1 MRRRKPWILLLM
13 LVAAFAVIVAAC
25 GGDDSTTAEPSAPAV
40 PEPPPPEPEPE
51 PPAPPPEPD
60 PPPEPEPEPDPPPEP
75 EPEPEPV
82 VCEGS
87 IAWMGPST
95 GEVAFLGT
103 EQLVWAQYAVDVYNE
118 ANGTNFTLVEG
129 DTMLDPAEGSIVAQ
143 QLIDNDAILG
153 IVGPA
158 GSQVVEASAPILD
171 GNLAFISGSATRTDL
186 TANTTT
192 FFRTVGFDDVQGP
205 TIADLA
211 ISLGAM
217 KVFIVDDQESYST
230 GLADAMTVAFDAA
243 GVEVVRESVSQDV
256 TDFSAL
262 VSRIDD
268 DVDVVVLP
276 WQVAANGQ
284 LFADQ
289 MAEQGKTAQLIGSD
303 GLFTDEF
310 SAEGA
315 YLTSFAP
322 DITGID
328 DAEIQ
333 ALIEQ
338 FNADGRGDLGTFGPP
353 TYAAANALTV
363 AMDSVCQAGG
373 ELTRESVL
381 DAVRAL
387 NIEKSIL
394 GSPLAFNDAGD
405 VDGAAFYIFQ
415 NQGGAKVL
423 LP

>member
-1 MRRRKPWILLLM
+1 
-13 LVAAFAVIVAAC
+13 
-25 GGDDSTTAEPSAPAV
+25 
-40 PEPPPPEPEPE
+40 
-51 PPAPPPEPD
+51 
-60 PPPEPEPEPDPPPEP
+60 
-75 EPEPEPV
+75 
-82 VCEGS
+82 
-87 IAWMGPST
+87 
-95 GEVAFLGT
+95 
-103 EQLVWAQYAVDVYNE
+103 
-118 ANGTNFTLVEG
+118 
-129 DTMLDPAEGSIVAQ
+129 
-143 QLIDNDAILG
+143 
-153 IVGPA
+153 
-158 GSQVVEASAPILD
+158 
-171 GNLAFISGSATRTDL
+171 
-186 TANTTT
+186 
-192 FFRTVGFDDVQGP
+192 
-205 TIADLA
+205 
-211 ISLGAM
+211 
-217 KVFIVDDQESYST
+217 
-230 GLADAMTVAFDAA
+230 MTVAFDAA

-423 LP
+423 LSGAPAGAAAESSAGGVPEGMPTAYTGTSSLVSPGATIALRAALSAQDGTSAELTFDVPNAREEGGSVECGGATQEGAFTQDSSAVTGGEISIDGWGTATVELTGTRSVYGSVTTPPSCEENDGTWTGTAGELAGRSGTIHRLRDGGAETVTLS